1 MHTPVYSAFKLFAN
15 LQYQTKLQL
24 LHLHCFFL
32 LSLLIFFFCLFL
44 HFSFFTFTSSLFL
57 IFYHFLPNFKNYHHY
72 IDNSFLA
79 LPDYVIYFL
88 FTWIYKQEPV
98 IGWLVLQ
105 EAAVPA
111 SHYPR
116 PRRLGFTN
124 YDYYIYEATFRCVQY
139 LPTRPRSSARY

>member
-1 MHTPVYSAFKLFAN
+1 MLAIPMTIITSYRRHRYRKIGDENF
-15 LQYQTKLQL
+15 QL
-24 LHLHCFFL
+24 
-32 LSLLIFFFCLFL
+32 
-44 HFSFFTFTSSLFL
+44 
-57 IFYHFLPNFKNYHHY
+57 
-72 IDNSFLA
+72 A
-79 LPDYVIYFL
+79 
-88 FTWIYKQEPV
+88 EPV